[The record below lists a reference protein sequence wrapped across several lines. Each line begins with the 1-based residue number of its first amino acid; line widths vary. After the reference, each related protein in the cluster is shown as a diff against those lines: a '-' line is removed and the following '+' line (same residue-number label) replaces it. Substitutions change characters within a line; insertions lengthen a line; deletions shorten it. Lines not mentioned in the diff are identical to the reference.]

1 MNLDQSTYPIMCRNS
16 EAKYRISAPRAKAEN
31 LEDGMAGRPRNPWD
45 TAAACEAHA
54 QTTKDQKLR
63 EKFRRLRDTWIRIAN
78 NDALAGNEPRGPA
91 ASTKK

>member
-1 MNLDQSTYPIMCRNS
+1 
-16 EAKYRISAPRAKAEN
+16 
-31 LEDGMAGRPRNPWD
+31 MAGRLHNPWD

-78 NDALAGNEPRGPA
+78 NHALAGDEPRDQQRP
-91 ASTKK
+91 TKK